1 VKGLRDR
8 TVEIVVRPFGVSEP
22 LYDTDWADGYVE
34 DLLAGLGMFG
44 RCTVTVSTNERYR
57 DALRPVHV
65 MIDGLRCT
73 LPAGDAGSLC
83 DVVCA
88 NRALFVTPR
97 FSRDCRRAWAGG
109 DELAFTDAPNAFLQ
123 ELLTRLVERGFSI
136 NRARTWLQWHDPSE
150 PTTAEAAFEEAAA
163 FGDPLPVHTSRD
175 PDDLR
180 RRLAAGH
187 GIDAQV
193 VAGDRPRVNDLVL
206 PGEDWVERSLG
217 CLITTTT
224 AGATLSHVAERQPL
238 LEQEVARRFD
248 HAAVTRLLRELAD
261 ERVPIGDARRILE
274 TLASVNLHLRPG
286 REERFIVFAPETA
299 TVCRTAGTPTTRE
312 LCGSVRIAL
321 GREFVNL
328 YARDGE
334 LPALLLDPALEE
346 SIASRLPER
355 HDRRR
360 VEQAVADALEDRT
373 DVVLLV
379 AAASRPAVAEL
390 LAPAFPDLPV
400 LAYQELP
407 PDIGIDMV
415 GRIDEPAP
423 SFLQDTLR
431 EQLEEIDR
439 PLEEAMDED
448 VPEPETDLDRS
459 MLGLLHMTVYVKR
472 REARVELLEAVATEE
487 ERDYLTA
494 ELEFLD
500 AEIDRSAVEPSE
512 ERADVTDLLSDFFD
526 SGNA

>member
-8 TVEIVVRPFGVSEP
+8 AVEIVVRPFGSHAP

-34 DLLAGLGMFG
+34 EMLAGLAMFG
-44 RCTVTVSTNERYR
+44 RCTVSVSAEERCV

-65 MIDGLRCT
+65 KIDGLRCT

-97 FSRDCRRAWAGG
+97 FSRDCRRAWATG

-163 FGDPLPVHTSRD
+163 FGDSLPVHTTAD
-175 PDDLR
+175 PGDLR
-180 RRLAAGH
+180 RRLAADH
-187 GIDAQV
+187 GIDVHV
-193 VAGDRPRVNDLVL
+193 VAAHRPRVNDLVL
-206 PGEDWVERSLG
+206 PGEDWIERSLG

-224 AGATLSHVAERQPL
+224 TGATLSHVAERHPL

-248 HAAVTRLLRELAD
+248 GPVVTQLLRELAD

-274 TLASVNLHLRPG
+274 TLAAVNLRLRPG
-286 REERFIVFAPETA
+286 HEERFIVFAPETA
-299 TVCRTAGTPTTRE
+299 IVYRTAGTPTTRE
-312 LCGSVRIAL
+312 LCGSVRVAL

-334 LPALLLDPALEE
+334 LSALLLDPALEE
-346 SIASRLPER
+346 SIASRLPVR

-360 VEQAVADALEDRT
+360 VEQAVADALAGRA

-379 AAASRPAVAEL
+379 NAHSRPAVAEL

-400 LAYQELP
+400 LAYQELT
-407 PDIGIDMV
+407 PDISIDV
-415 GRIDEPAP
+415 AGRVEDHEPSLIEDA
-423 SFLQDTLR
+423 LR

-439 PLEEAMDED
+439 PFEEAMGEA
-448 VPEPETDLDRS
+448 PEPETDLDRS
-459 MLGLLHMTVYVKR
+459 MLGLLQMTVYVKR
-472 REARVELLEAVATEE
+472 REARIELLEAAVTAE

-494 ELEFLD
+494 DIELLD
-500 AEIDRSAVEPSE
+500 AEMDAFEPSE
-512 ERADVTDLLSDFFD
+512 ERADTTDLLSDFFD
-526 SGNA
+526 AQSGND